1 MGREPRPRRA
11 RLTDGHPSDVAY
23 NIEYG
28 LETTRQSAL
37 NLVYLL
43 AYQPSR
49 HGFAVSRASDETF
62 HIRGGN
68 DQLPARVAAT
78 LPAGFVNLGWRLG
91 RIAREPDGTWR
102 LGFDGRPDD
111 VADHVLL
118 AIPFSVLRTLD
129 YGAAGFDDLK
139 RTAIEELGYGTNAK
153 LALQGRSR
161 PWRAS
166 GPWGISTVRSSPTW
180 PSRTPGRCR
189 AASRAPKASSSTT
202 RAVTPGRRSAIRA
215 RQASPP
221 RRAASSRNSSA
232 CSPGSAT
239 SGPGLP
245 RSLRPRSSRCSARGS
260 YACYLVG
267 QYTRFGGIEGAPAGT
282 CHFAGE
288 HCSTDFQ
295 GYMEGAAVEGI
306 RAAKEILHD
315 LRRATM

>member
-1 MGREPRPRRA
+1 MGT
-11 RLTDGHPSDVAY
+11 LFDVAY

-37 NLVYLL
+37 NLVFLL

-49 HGFAVSRASDETF
+49 HGFAVFGESDETF

-68 DQLPARVAAT
+68 DQLPARVAAS
-78 LPAGFVNLGWRLG
+78 LPARSVNLGWRLG
-91 RIAREPDGTWR
+91 RIAAQPDGTWR
-102 LGFDGRPDD
+102 LGFDGRADV

-153 LALQGRSR
+153 LALQFHNR
-161 PWRAS
+161 PWRES
-166 GPWGISTVRSSPTW
+166 GPWGSRPVRSSPTS
-180 PSRTPGRCR
+180 PSRTPGGILVDYTGGNAGAALDDPSPAGVAA
-189 AASRAPKASSSTT
+189 AASRFLGQLERVFPGISSEWTGRATLSAP
-202 RAVTPGRRSAIRA
+202 AIE
-215 RQASPP
+215 P
-221 RRAASSRNSSA
+221 
-232 CSPGSAT
+232 
-239 SGPGLP
+239 
-245 RSLRPRSSRCSARGS
+245 LRRGS

-267 QYTRFGGIEGAPAGT
+267 QHTWFAGIEGAPVGT

-306 RAAKEILHD
+306 RAAKEILRA
-315 LRRATM
+315 LRRARM